1 MYSFNETLELK
12 KGQTLYHKGAP
23 VKQMA
28 FLKSGH
34 IQAKDDRVGFLIEEG
49 QIVGI
54 LDVAFDTYNFSYIAT
69 EDTVVVCLPYA
80 GAEDLEMATRTYN
93 QYCTGFV
100 KQIAGYINEYLA
112 YLRIFI
118 AHSAKLN
125 NYISTNFKKYHDI
138 CNENQISPLP
148 FADIDILND
157 DPNISSADPVT
168 VSYYNGISHMPK
180 NVSDAYYKCSPGAA
194 AHIILEASNFI
205 VSLINDVQAIKAYV
219 FELRNQLIND
229 RSEDFF
235 QAICDLAFS
244 LTRSCCDVRELI
256 KLANELTDF
265 LITSKLYDANKA
277 NKRLSDFKIELS
289 ELPITPVT
297 FVNNNDDKT
306 HVTIDIET
314 AKRTLTNSTDT
325 ILKYAGISV
334 EDSTKFKTLVHTYK
348 NLKDRSDTNDHAM
361 KTRKEITKDFYD
373 IYEKIL
379 FKAIRDNHVPTIIS
393 MFLNFGYIDEELVGI
408 DNAISIYEAA
418 ENIHELNSKHVF
430 TIFEWFKAIYSGKR
444 DPSKNDFDLDYPAY
458 LRDEKKSGNITANE
472 VNEFLVDMDK
482 RLHFEMRN
490 FFTSANRIT
499 CGRISTFC
507 PLLSDD
513 VIIKPLEVSLL
524 SANKIEDALA
534 EIISIDYS
542 AFYREVLYTD
552 PNYGIEKEF
561 IQQEVLP
568 DIILFPNSG
577 IKGHMWQELG
587 NSKRNTPAR
596 FAMPAI
602 LQEGLQETLV
612 GLVGRYRWEIC
623 RRIQGARWNDLSE
636 KSLTAEYCDY
646 TQFYKKNRELSD
658 QAKEKLKT
666 SLQKARN
673 NSRELFAK
681 DYEQWILYESKG
693 AARLNKVARKIIFT
707 YCPFSKAYRDSL
719 MQSPMFKELLEKY
732 VVQIANKKKHA
743 EAINIKIVK
752 NGGTITQPLQ
762 KNIDFFDL

>member
-1 MYSFNETLELK
+1 MQSFNETLELK
-12 KGQTLYHKGAP
+12 KGQTLYHKGTP

-34 IQAKDDRVGFLIEEG
+34 IQAKDDRVGFLISEG
-49 QIVGI
+49 QIAGI

-69 EDTVVVCLPYA
+69 EETTVVLIPYS
-80 GAEDLEMATRTYN
+80 GAEDLEMAAKSYN
-93 QYCTGFV
+93 QYTTGFV
-100 KQIAGYINEYLA
+100 KQITGYINEYLA
-112 YLRIFI
+112 YLKIFV
-118 AHSAKLN
+118 AHSEKLTE
-125 NYISTNFKKYHDI
+125 YIATNFKRYHDI

-148 FADIDILND
+148 FASLDILD
-157 DPNISSADPVT
+157 DNPNISTAKPFT
-168 VSYYNGISHMPK
+168 VSYYQGISHMPK
-180 NVSDAYYKCSPGAA
+180 NVSDAYYKCCPAAA
-194 AHIILEASNFI
+194 AHIIFEASNFI
-205 VSLINDVQAIKAYV
+205 ISLINDVQAIKSYV
-219 FELRNQLIND
+219 FELRNQLINE
-229 RSEDFF
+229 RCEDFF
-235 QAICDLAFS
+235 QAIADLAFT
-244 LTRSCCDVRELI
+244 LTRSACDVREVI
-256 KLANELTDF
+256 KLANELANF
-265 LITSKLYDANKA
+265 LISSKLYDVEKTT
-277 NKRLSDFKIELS
+277 KRLNDFKIELS
-289 ELPITPVT
+289 EVPVTPVS
-297 FVNNNDDKT
+297 FVNTSDKKE
-306 HVTIDIET
+306 HISIDKDNAT
-314 AKRTLTNSTDT
+314 KLLTNSIDT
-325 ILKYAGISV
+325 IIRYAGISID
-334 EDSTKFKTLVHTYK
+334 ECNDFKSLVHTYK
-348 NLKDRSDTNDHAM
+348 NFRDRSDTSDLAM
-361 KTRKEITKDFYD
+361 KTRKEITKLFYD
-373 IYEKIL
+373 IYEKTL
-379 FKAIRDNHVPTIIS
+379 FKAIIDRKVPTIIS
-393 MFLNFGYIDEELVGI
+393 MFLNFGYIDEELIGM
-408 DNAISIYEAA
+408 DNALMIYEAT

-458 LRDEKKSGNITANE
+458 LRDEKKNGNITATEANE
-472 VNEFLVDMDK
+472 YLLDMDK

-513 VIIKPLEVSLL
+513 LIIKPLEVSLL
-524 SANKIEDALA
+524 SANKIEEALA

-552 PNYGIEKEF
+552 PAHGIEKEF
-561 IQQEVLP
+561 IQQEILP

-577 IKGHMWQELG
+577 VKGHMWQELG

-596 FAMPAI
+596 FAMPVI

-646 TQFYKKNRELSD
+646 TQFYRKNRDLSD

-707 YCPFSKAYRDSL
+707 YCPFSKEYRTSL
-719 MQSPMFKELLEKY
+719 AQSPMFRELLERY

-743 EAINIKIVK
+743 EAINLKITK
-752 NGGTITQPLQ
+752 NGGTITPPLE
-762 KNIDFFDL
+762 KNLEFFDL